1 MTPLLSIDGV
11 SKRFGGVHAIDGL
24 SCEISPG
31 EIVAVIGPRGAGKT
45 TLIDLITGV
54 LRPDAGTIT
63 FAGER
68 IDGSRPRKIA
78 RRGIGRTFQ
87 NERPFPALT
96 VEGNVIIGALG
107 NASSLEDALER
118 AHQAIWRL
126 DLFEKLYQPAGTL
139 APSDRRRLELAR
151 ALAMRPKLLLLD
163 EITAGL
169 RPTEAD
175 QMLANLREFHRTTGM
190 TIVVAER
197 TVRAVTA
204 LATRILVLHHGSA
217 IARGTPEDVARDPAV
232 IGSRLGAEAL

>member
-1 MTPLLSIDGV
+1 
-11 SKRFGGVHAIDGL
+11 
-24 SCEISPG
+24 
-31 EIVAVIGPRGAGKT
+31 
-45 TLIDLITGV
+45 
-54 LRPDAGTIT
+54 
-63 FAGER
+63 
-68 IDGSRPRKIA
+68 
-78 RRGIGRTFQ
+78 
-87 NERPFPALT
+87 
-96 VEGNVIIGALG
+96 LG